1 MAIKILTLDVHT
13 DPPPTVAVACCL
25 LGAQAAVSVV
35 HARLRRPPLPRHH
48 LRLRHL
54 RRRLLRWLTR
64 LLLLL
69 LGWSL
74 APRPQPR
81 TTTDGGGG
89 RAVAGVVVAPDS
101 PFRRRCAIVCR

>member
-25 LGAQAAVSVV
+25 LGAQAAISVRYRPC
-35 HARLRRPPLPRHH
+35 RLRRPPLPRHH

-74 APRPQPR
+74 APRP
-81 TTTDGGGG
+81 
-89 RAVAGVVVAPDS
+89 
-101 PFRRRCAIVCR
+101 